1 MPEQILARFALLPE
15 LKMTHIAREK
25 NSAMVMR
32 VEKTS
37 AMEVCPRCATPSRS
51 IYDRRLVTIKDDPI
65 RQSAV
70 ILKIRKRRFACK
82 PCKKPFTEPVSG
94 ISKGSRFT
102 ERFKRSLLWACERFS
117 DVKSV
122 REQYQCSYGFIYS
135 ALYQQLKLNA
145 KHNTSNWPIK
155 LGIDEH
161 RFGREKI
168 TGRTRF
174 ATFIVSHGRS
184 KRAFEL
190 VEGRATAELKALLGH
205 IPGREAVK
213 LVTMDMSGTYRSFAH
228 SFFPNAAI
236 VADKF
241 HVVRLLNPALT
252 RARKEVTGD
261 RRTLPI
267 RKLLL
272 RNGHNV
278 EPEKRMLISRW
289 LEQYPKLREIYL
301 AKELLHKLYRC
312 KGIEKARRSLS
323 NLLDLLA
330 FSEVDELKTLRTTLK
345 SWRKEILNYFISRHT
360 NARVEG
366 FNNVAKTIIK
376 RGYGY
381 RSFENYR
388 LRVLRAC
395 C

>member
-1 MPEQILARFALLPE
+1 MPEEILARFALLPE
-15 LKMTHIAREK
+15 LKMIHIAREK
-25 NSAMVMR
+25 HSALVIR

-37 AMEVCPRCATPSRS
+37 PMEVCPRCATPSRAV
-51 IYDRRLVTIKDDPI
+51 YDRRLVTIKDDPL
-65 RQSAV
+65 RQSPV
-70 ILKIRKRRFACK
+70 VLKIRKRRFSCK
-82 PCKKPFTEPVSG
+82 PCKKPFTEPVKG

-117 DVKSV
+117 DIKAV
-122 REQYQCSYGFIYS
+122 REQYRCSYGFIYKS
-135 ALYQQLKLNA
+135 LYEQLKLQT
-145 KHNTSNWPIK
+145 KHNINSWPIK

-174 ATFIVSHGRS
+174 ATFIVSHGRN
-184 KRAFEL
+184 KRAFEI
-190 VEGRATAELKALLGH
+190 VEGRSNGELKALLGH

-213 LVTMDMSGTYRSFAH
+213 LVTMDMSGPYRAFTH
-228 SFFPNAAI
+228 DFFPNADI

-261 RRTLPI
+261 RRTLPV
-267 RKLLL
+267 RKLML
-272 RNGHNV
+272 RNGHTLDF
-278 EPEKRMLISRW
+278 KMKSLLSKW
-289 LEQYPKLREIYL
+289 LEQHPKLREIYY

-312 KGIEKARRSLS
+312 KGVEKARASLS
-323 NLLDLLA
+323 RLLDLLA
-330 FSEVDELKTLRTTLK
+330 CSEIEELKTLRKTLK
-345 SWRKEILNYFISRHT
+345 SWRSEILNYFKWGHT